1 MRKGLPD
8 WVRRQLDPLQRY
20 ELRVVLLVLAMVL
33 VVVPFATL
41 LFQVLA
47 EGPITRLDSRLANDL
62 NRAVYQRDGVVG
74 FLKVLSYL
82 GGPPMLTVLVVAA
95 SGYVLWRRQPR
106 LAIFLAVT
114 SAGGGIVDSIVK
126 ILVDR
131 PRPLVDHAVAT
142 AFGKSFPSG
151 HAMSSTVVY
160 GALLVVFLPALR
172 GRFRRAA
179 VILTVV
185 VVAAVGSSRL
195 MLGVHFV
202 SDVIGGYVLGL
213 AWLAGSVALFETWRV
228 ERGQRPS
235 EPLQEGVE
243 PEAGAALR
251 GEGVGST

>member
-1 MRKGLPD
+1 MKNGLPV

-20 ELRVVLLVLAMVL
+20 ELRILLLIAAMVL
-33 VVVPFATL
+33 VAVPFATL

-62 NRAVYQRDGVVG
+62 NRAVHHRDGIVG
-74 FLKVLSYL
+74 FLKFLSFL
-82 GGPPMLTVLVVAA
+82 GGPPLLTVLVVAA
-95 SGYVLWRRQPR
+95 AAYVLWRNQLR
-106 LAIFLAVT
+106 LAVFLVVT
-114 SAGGGIVDSIVK
+114 SAGGGIVDTIVK

-131 PRPLVDHAVAT
+131 PRPLVDHAIAT
-142 AFGKSFPSG
+142 AHGKSFPSG

-172 GRFRRAA
+172 GRFRQA
-179 VILTVV
+179 L
-185 VVAAVGSSRL
+185 VVATCVIVAGVGSSRL

-202 SDVIGGYVLGL
+202 SDVVGGFVLGL
-213 AWLAGSVALFETWRV
+213 AWLAGSVAVFETWRV

-235 EPLQEGVE
+235 EPFHEGVE

-251 GEGVGST
+251 GDASG